1 MSILEKIFEAKT
13 NIYRLIWSLGSRFGS
28 TVLSFLVLYA
38 ASHALSTEEYG
49 LYIFLFSV
57 GSSLGLILVFGQHI
71 LLVKHYRVGGHQK
84 GLTNQDVLLA
94 NATWL
99 GVGCGLQLAAAFVVY
114 VFSDSLPNPY
124 CYLPVAL
131 LFGAIF
137 TLSEYLQN
145 YFRIHG
151 QIALALAPRENIWRT
166 LCAVS
171 LPALAYGGYLTT
183 GVQAAGLVTFLLA
196 LMIVYQVARFVNAE
210 GLRFLRPDA
219 RSQNAID
226 WRKWNIETFYFT
238 SNNFFISA
246 ASYLETILI
255 GLVLSLEAA
264 AFYFVAYRISMLLTL
279 PVLAIDTVGV
289 PLIAARFQ
297 NNDKTGAQYVTA
309 LLSAGSFVCALIG
322 AIFLYFAGEFILR
335 QFDQSFPQ
343 NFNVLLVLSLGS
355 IIHAFFGP
363 GTWLT
368 MIGGGEK
375 YILGARAVVFIF
387 YLGLL
392 ALLGYWFGLVG
403 IAIASIT
410 QLTVVHLIARR
421 WAIRRWSVDNMATA
435 IFKTLGSMRHQANGG
450 S

>member
-1 MSILEKIFEAKT
+1 M
-13 NIYRLIWSLGSRFGS
+13 
-28 TVLSFLVLYA
+28 
-38 ASHALSTEEYG
+38 
-49 LYIFLFSV
+49 
-57 GSSLGLILVFGQHI
+57 
-71 LLVKHYRVGGHQK
+71 
-84 GLTNQDVLLA
+84 LA